1 VQIWSQLSCAAGGI
15 GEPPGQLPSTSCR
28 LHKSSTARDLF
39 KVTYS
44 IPGSNRRWLE
54 NDTICHWF
62 NWLAEE
68 QGKIVAQL
76 FKLIGNCWQWCWE
89 FDTGA
94 TLVPPLGFED
104 PPTIEFLHTARGSLA
119 GQQKKKYQEAN
130 TCAVTLR
137 LPLHS
142 TYNAFREFMTSG
154 IVNSP
159 HSGVA

>member
-1 VQIWSQLSCAAGGI
+1 MSSLTATGNNRSLLSSFPEAVRADSI
-15 GEPPGQLPSTSCR
+15 KPP
-28 LHKSSTARDLF
+28 TARDLWDLF

-44 IPGSNRRWLE
+44 IPGGNRRCLE

-62 NWLAEE
+62 NWLAEVQDGE
-68 QGKIVAQL
+68 CPPLTVAMVL
-76 FKLIGNCWQWCWE
+76 E
-89 FDTGA
+89 FATGA
-94 TLVPPLGFED
+94 TVVPPLGFED
-104 PPTIEFLHTARGSLA
+104 TPTIEFLHTARGRLA
-119 GQQKKKYQEAN
+119 GQQKKKYPEAN

-159 HSGVA
+159 HFGVA

>member
-1 VQIWSQLSCAAGGI
+1 MNPNVEAFKTDRRRRLVPLQLNSMCPAAIKSAGLGRSVLYLRLKVQIWSQLSCAAGGI

-68 QGKIVAQL
+68 QDGE
-76 FKLIGNCWQWCWE
+76 C
-89 FDTGA
+89 
-94 TLVPPLGFED
+94 PPL
-104 PPTIEFLHTARGSLA
+104 TVAMVL
-119 GQQKKKYQEAN
+119 
-130 TCAVTLR
+130 
-137 LPLHS
+137 
-142 TYNAFREFMTSG
+142 
-154 IVNSP
+154 
-159 HSGVA
+159 GV